1 MATRKEDDEDEEP
14 RVETYQWLSDGAI
27 REMFWDIDRLDANTV
42 NAFIVTYDERGGRL

>member
-27 REMFWDIDRLDANTV
+27 REMLWTREEEDVIGLGLGFVLRH
-42 NAFIVTYDERGGRL
+42 